1 MNAYLS
7 KPFRMRELEHMLSR
21 YLAAFA
27 STDHSEASDRPTLRN
42 TEGSIVDLGVIANL
56 RNMGQRGRKDIA
68 GGAIR
73 LYLKHSPRMLDTIID
88 ALRTQDTAAVIAAA
102 HKWKSSS
109 SIVGA
114 AQLAQL
120 LQQIEDGAANG
131 SLKSGK
137 LLEVD
142 LTTQY
147 EAVREALTF
156 ALNNEDVRTPLL
168 LAGNT

>member
-21 YLAAFA
+21 FLAAFA
-27 STDHSEASDRPTLRN
+27 ATDDSEASDRRTRRDA
-42 TEGSIVDLGVIANL
+42 EGSIVDLGVIANL

-68 GGAIR
+68 EGAIG

-120 LQQIEDGAANG
+120 LQQIEDGAAKG
-131 SLKSGK
+131 SLKPGK
-137 LLEVD
+137 LLESD

-147 EAVREALTF
+147 EAVREALTL
-156 ALNNEDVRTPLL
+156 ALNNDDDRTSLR
-168 LAGNT
+168 LAENA